1 MFPNFG
7 LTSWR
12 DFFKTRR
19 RQTDL
24 NQAEDISPARF
35 FASSGPAIHKSTKKK
50 EESAMPPFTQFKKAT
65 PVALALVCFALLLT
79 LSTVPAAS
87 AQVPFVGMGDSIGE
101 GVQSADASES
111 TQPFN
116 FLNLIASRLGTSF
129 PLPLIRT
136 GILGT
141 VGDTS
146 FRSRINPS
154 VAGLDLAVSG
164 ADVSSILRDRA
175 DATSTAL
182 INSETDLVLFPRLGS
197 QIEIAETLRPNL
209 VACWIGGNDVLGAV
223 TSFDQMDLSQM
234 TSISDFADAFV
245 ELAVRLYVMN
255 SKVVYGT
262 IPDVGSIGFLV
273 DRNFL
278 LSRFGTDLGL
288 PATSRTSIVTVLLIE
303 LGILDT
309 SVIQNPNFVLDEAE
323 LSAISQ
329 RIDIFNQ
336 IIFFVANYLG
346 QGVADIH
353 TRFDQFITTPP
364 VLLGVSLTHT
374 FLGGLFSLDGVHP
387 SNIGH
392 AFVANEFITA
402 FNTTYASN
410 IPLIDQSLLEDVFI
424 NDPFVDLNGNGRVR
438 GRPFVGLLETVSW
451 LLGIS
456 GDVETFSSSA
466 SIAEARPSKGKT
478 LISDEA
484 KEKFFDEYKKMK
496 GKDLRK
502 VSKQEAM
509 DAFRGIFGLDRFKKK
524 HR

>member
-1 MFPNFG
+1 M
-7 LTSWR
+7 LKMWKRS
-12 DFFKTRR
+12 
-19 RQTDL
+19 
-24 NQAEDISPARF
+24 
-35 FASSGPAIHKSTKKK
+35 
-50 EESAMPPFTQFKKAT
+50 
-65 PVALALVCFALLLT
+65 VALVVILLLA

-87 AQVPFVGMGDSIGE
+87 AHVPFVGMGDSIGE
-101 GVQSADASES
+101 GVQSGDASES

-146 FRSRINPS
+146 IRSRINPS

-197 QIEIAETLRPNL
+197 QIEIAETLHPNL
-209 VACWIGGNDVLGAV
+209 VACWIGNNDVLGAV
-223 TSFDQMDLSQM
+223 TSFDHMDLSQM
-234 TSISDFADAFV
+234 TSISDFYIAFV
-245 ELAVRLYVMN
+245 ELAARLHEMN

-303 LGILDT
+303 LGILDP
-309 SVIQNPNFVLDEAE
+309 SVIQNPNFVLDATE
-323 LSAISQ
+323 LSALSQ
-329 RIDIFNQ
+329 RIDTFNQ
-336 IIFFVANYLG
+336 IIFAVANYFG

-353 TRFDQFITTPP
+353 TLFDQFTTTPP
-364 VLLGVSLTHT
+364 VLFGVPLTHT

-387 SNIGH
+387 SDIAH

-402 FNTTYASN
+402 FNTTYALN
-410 IPLIDQSLLEDVFI
+410 IPLIDPSLLAYLFI
-424 NDPFVDLNGNGRVR
+424 TDPFVDLNGNGRVR

-466 SIAEARPSKGKT
+466 TIAEATPSKGKT
-478 LISDEA
+478 LVSDEA

-509 DAFRGIFGLDRFKKK
+509 DAFREIFGLDRFKKK

>member
-1 MFPNFG
+1 M
-7 LTSWR
+7 
-12 DFFKTRR
+12 
-19 RQTDL
+19 
-24 NQAEDISPARF
+24 
-35 FASSGPAIHKSTKKK
+35 
-50 EESAMPPFTQFKKAT
+50 
-65 PVALALVCFALLLT
+65 
-79 LSTVPAAS
+79 
-87 AQVPFVGMGDSIGE
+87 
-101 GVQSADASES
+101 
-111 TQPFN
+111 
-116 FLNLIASRLGTSF
+116 
-129 PLPLIRT
+129 
-136 GILGT
+136 
-141 VGDTS
+141 
-146 FRSRINPS
+146 
-154 VAGLDLAVSG
+154 
-164 ADVSSILRDRA
+164 
-175 DATSTAL
+175 
-182 INSETDLVLFPRLGS
+182 
-197 QIEIAETLRPNL
+197 
-209 VACWIGGNDVLGAV
+209 
-223 TSFDQMDLSQM
+223 
-234 TSISDFADAFV
+234 
-245 ELAVRLYVMN
+245 
-255 SKVVYGT
+255 
-262 IPDVGSIGFLV
+262 GSIGFLV

-303 LGILDT
+303 LGILDP

-509 DAFRGIFGLDRFKKK
+509 DAFREIFGLDRFKKK

>member
-1 MFPNFG
+1 MLRIWKRLF
-7 LTSWR
+7 
-12 DFFKTRR
+12 
-19 RQTDL
+19 
-24 NQAEDISPARF
+24 
-35 FASSGPAIHKSTKKK
+35 
-50 EESAMPPFTQFKKAT
+50 
-65 PVALALVCFALLLT
+65 ALVVILLLT

-87 AQVPFVGMGDSIGE
+87 AEVPFVGMGDSIGE
-101 GVQSADASES
+101 GVQSGDASES

-116 FLNLIASRLGTSF
+116 FLNLIAWRLGTSF

-136 GILGT
+136 GIFGT

-146 FRSRINPS
+146 TRSRINPN

-175 DATSTAL
+175 DATSVAV

-209 VACWIGGNDVLGAV
+209 VACWIGNNDVLSAV

-234 TSISDFADAFV
+234 TSIADFYAAFV
-245 ELAVRLYVMN
+245 ELGARLKRMN

-278 LSRFGTDLGL
+278 LSRFGTDFGL
-288 PATSRTSIVTVLLIE
+288 PATSRTSIVTVLLIGI
-303 LGILDT
+303 GILDP
-309 SVIQNPNFVLDEAE
+309 SVIQNPNFVLDAAE

-336 IIFFVANYLG
+336 IIFAVADYFG

-353 TRFDQFITTPP
+353 TRFDEFITTPP
-364 VLLGVSLTHT
+364 VVLGVPLTHT

-387 SNIGH
+387 SNIAH
-392 AFVANEFITA
+392 ALIANEFITA

-410 IPLIDQSLLEDVFI
+410 IPLIDPSLLAYLFLT
-424 NDPFVDLNGNGRVR
+424 DPFVDLNGNGRVR
-438 GRPFVGLLETVSW
+438 GRPFVGLLETISL
-451 LLGIS
+451 LLGFS
-456 GDVETFSSSA
+456 GDTETFGPSA
-466 SIAEARPSKGKT
+466 RITEASPTKPKM

-484 KEKFFDEYKKMK
+484 KAKFFDDYTKMK
-496 GKDLRK
+496 GKDLRN
-502 VSKQEAM
+502 VSKQEAI
-509 DAFRGIFGLDRFKKK
+509 DAFREIFGLDRFKKE

>member
-1 MFPNFG
+1 M
-7 LTSWR
+7 LKMWKRS
-12 DFFKTRR
+12 
-19 RQTDL
+19 
-24 NQAEDISPARF
+24 
-35 FASSGPAIHKSTKKK
+35 
-50 EESAMPPFTQFKKAT
+50 
-65 PVALALVCFALLLT
+65 VALVVILLLT

-141 VGDTS
+141 LGDTS

-175 DATSTAL
+175 D
-182 INSETDLVLFPRLGS
+182 VLFPRLGS
-197 QIEIAETLRPNL
+197 QVEIAETLRPNL
-209 VACWIGGNDVLGAV
+209 VACWIGNNDVLGAV
-223 TSFDQMDLSQM
+223 TSFDQMDVSQM
-234 TSISDFADAFV
+234 TSIPDFFSAFV
-245 ELAVRLYVMN
+245 ELAVRLHGMN
-255 SKVVYGT
+255 SKVIYGT

-273 DRNFL
+273 DRNLL

-303 LGILDT
+303 LGILDP
-309 SVIQNPNFVLDEAE
+309 SVIQNPNFVLDAAE

-329 RIDIFNQ
+329 RIDTFNQ
-336 IIFFVANYLG
+336 IIFAVANYFG

-353 TRFDQFITTPP
+353 TLFDQFTTTPP
-364 VLLGVSLTHT
+364 VLLGVPLTHT

-387 SNIGH
+387 SNIAH

-410 IPLIDQSLLEDVFI
+410 IPLIDPSLLAYLFI
-424 NDPFVDLNGNGRVR
+424 TDPFVDLNGNGRVR

-466 SIAEARPSKGKT
+466 TIAEATPSKGKT

-509 DAFRGIFGLDRFKKK
+509 DAFREIFGLDRFKK